1 MESVRTVLRYLT
13 LNYRRRRSSAVSQ
26 DDDES
31 PVNRARGARA
41 SMENSRVSDSESSD
55 PSSRRHRSTPK
66 QAATVQRST
75 GLQLTDE
82 PVAGPSG
89 LDRPGPSGLGR
100 GEPSGLGRG
109 EPSGLDRP
117 GPSGLV
123 RGEPSGL
130 DRPGPSGIGR
140 GEPSGLDRSGP
151 SGLGRGEPSGLDRPG
166 PSGLDRPGPSG
177 LGRGEP
183 SGLDRPGPSGLSRGG
198 LERSTQSSTTK
209 EKTVGTDMPRSARV
223 KSKLKIY
230 AINNEENDETFNT
243 T

>member
-66 QAATVQRST
+66 QAATVLRST

-109 EPSGLDRP
+109 E
-117 GPSGLV
+117 
-123 RGEPSGL
+123 
-130 DRPGPSGIGR
+130 
-140 GEPSGLDRSGP
+140 
-151 SGLGRGEPSGLDRPG
+151 